1 MIELPT
7 VFAVLLAL
15 AVLVLG
21 VSAGV
26 VGTLLWA
33 VRLVAVPIRSRRDE
47 T

>member
-7 VFAVLLAL
+7 AL
-15 AVLVLG
+15 AVILAVVVLVLG
-21 VSAGV
+21 VTVGV

-33 VRLVAVPIRSRRDE
+33 VRLVAVPIRSGRDE